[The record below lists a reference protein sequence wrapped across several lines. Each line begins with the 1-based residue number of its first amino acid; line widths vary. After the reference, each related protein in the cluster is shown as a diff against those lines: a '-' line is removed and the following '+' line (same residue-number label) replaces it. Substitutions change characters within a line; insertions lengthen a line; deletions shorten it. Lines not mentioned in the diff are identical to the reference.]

1 MFLLR
6 RASLPRVPR
15 CEAPSEMAAVLPRPP
30 QPAGSGRRG
39 RRRGCAQRVLLPKHP
54 LGRRSAWLAVRVRQA
69 KMPHLGPRRPVP
81 SSVHCCLQDA
91 SSSSSSSSSSS
102 IVAFDYDFSPEEGGL
117 TALLLSETE
126 ASWLFSSLS
135 PSQVIPSRSS
145 QSHAHS
151 RRERGRPV

>member
-54 LGRRSAWLAVRVRQA
+54 RGRRSAWLAVRVRPGENA
-69 KMPHLGPRRPVP
+69 PSRAAPHPVP

-91 SSSSSSSSSSS
+91 SSSSSSSSSS

-135 PSQVIPSRSS
+135 PSQVIPSGSS
-145 QSHAHS
+145 QSHARS